1 MYRCGFCNKEYDRL
15 EDRVSCEGAC
25 FKKYQEAEEARKNNA
40 YLEMRKESANAIYT
54 EFDKVEKMIKE
65 HIKEYKSLSLTK
77 QYPYL
82 KYVFDRS
89 LWWF

>member
-1 MYRCGFCNKEYDRL
+1 MYKCGFCKKEYDKL
-15 EDRVSCEGAC
+15 EDRVACESAC
-25 FKKYQEAEEARKNNA
+25 LKKHQEEEAVKKKNEYN
-40 YLEMRKESANAIYT
+40 EKRKESANAIYS

-65 HIKEYKSLSLTK
+65 HIKTYNSLALTK

-89 LWWF
+89 IWWF

>member
-1 MYRCGFCNKEYDRL
+1 MYRCGFCNKEHDKL
-15 EDRVSCEGAC
+15 EDRVACESAC
-25 FKKYQEAEEARKNNA
+25 LKKHQEEEELRKSKAFK
-40 YLEMRKESANAIYT
+40 EMRQESANEIYA

-65 HIKEYKSLSLTK
+65 HIKTYKSLSLTK

>member
-1 MYRCGFCNKEYDRL
+1 MYRCGFCNKDFDRL
-15 EDRVSCEGAC
+15 EDRIKCETHC
-25 FKKYQEAEEARKNNA
+25 LEEYKKAEEEKRANEYQEK
-40 YLEMRKESANAIYT
+40 RKESANAIYA
-54 EFDKVEKMIKE
+54 EFDRVEKMIKE
-65 HIKEYKSLSLTK
+65 HVKQFNSLALTK